1 MKYRLLAIFMVCVY
15 LFSSV
20 SVFASQVSSSET
32 EQETIISE
40 SDTTD
45 STDNTNDDTT
55 SEDTQDTTENTEISE
70 EPVSDTDIENSQSE
84 STGFSTIQEPSDG
97 GCIIKSGNTQT
108 LELVG
113 EGIVLMDAAS
123 GSILYSKNADTVY
136 YPASITKILTTLVAI
151 ENASLNEEITCNA
164 ETLYAIEQG
173 SSRVGLEAGEILTV
187 EEALYFVMLQSGND
201 AAAVVAEHVAGS
213 IDNFVKMMNDKAK
226 SLGCTSSQFKNPHG
240 LPDEEHYTTARDMA
254 LITQAAVKNPD
265 FCRIASA
272 TNFKVSPTNL
282 NEERGVWNHHKM
294 ILPASEYHYDGVCEG
309 KTGYTTVALNTLVTT
324 AERDGI
330 KLIAV
335 VLHCQGAA
343 NTYYDTRKLFDYGF
357 DNFTILKPLQNF
369 NLKTAAE
376 AAGLSEENMEKL
388 SRYNAVYNTDYTVFA
403 PANISAEDINI
414 TFTSEGPTNG
424 VFGKLT
430 LTYNGEEIGS
440 LNVYYDIEAEYKTIE
455 NENTNVTITNI
466 SNVPFILVGIMA
478 VLVIFII
485 ILAASILIRP

>member
-1 MKYRLLAIFMVCVY
+1 
-15 LFSSV
+15 
-20 SVFASQVSSSET
+20 
-32 EQETIISE
+32 
-40 SDTTD
+40 
-45 STDNTNDDTT
+45 
-55 SEDTQDTTENTEISE
+55 
-70 EPVSDTDIENSQSE
+70 
-84 STGFSTIQEPSDG
+84 
-97 GCIIKSGNTQT
+97 
-108 LELVG
+108 
-113 EGIVLMDAAS
+113 
-123 GSILYSKNADTVY
+123 
-136 YPASITKILTTLVAI
+136 
-151 ENASLNEEITCNA
+151 
-164 ETLYAIEQG
+164 
-173 SSRVGLEAGEILTV
+173 
-187 EEALYFVMLQSGND
+187 
-201 AAAVVAEHVAGS
+201 
-213 IDNFVKMMNDKAK
+213 
-226 SLGCTSSQFKNPHG
+226 
-240 LPDEEHYTTARDMA
+240 MA

-282 NEERGVWNHHKM
+282 NEGRGVWNHHKM

-343 NTYYDTRKLFDYGF
+343 NTYYDTHKLFDYGF

-403 PANISAEDINI
+403 PSNISVEDIHT

-455 NENTNVTITNI
+455 NENTNVNITNI
-466 SNVPFILVGIMA
+466 SNLPFILVGIMA

>member
-32 EQETIISE
+32 EQETI
-40 SDTTD
+40 T
-45 STDNTNDDTT
+45 
-55 SEDTQDTTENTEISE
+55 
-70 EPVSDTDIENSQSE
+70 SE
-84 STGFSTIQEPSDG
+84 STDFSTIQVPSDG
-97 GCIIKSGNTQT
+97 GCIIQSGATQT

-226 SLGCTSSQFKNPHG
+226 SLGCTNSQFKNPHG

-282 NEERGVWNHHKM
+282 NEGRGVWNHHKM

-343 NTYYDTRKLFDYGF
+343 NTYYDTHKLFDYGF

-403 PANISAEDINI
+403 PSNISVEDIHT

-455 NENTNVTITNI
+455 NENTNVNITNI
-466 SNVPFILVGIMA
+466 SNLPFILVGIMA